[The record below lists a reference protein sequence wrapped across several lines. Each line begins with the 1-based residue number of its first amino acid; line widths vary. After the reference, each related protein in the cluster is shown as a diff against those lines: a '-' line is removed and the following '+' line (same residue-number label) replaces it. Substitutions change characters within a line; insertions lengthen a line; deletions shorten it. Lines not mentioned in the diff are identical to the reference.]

1 MYSASIKLEPD
12 AHGMLARACPDDSCT
27 PGYFKVK
34 PGTGLAG
41 AAVTHCPYCG
51 KAEKPTAFPSKA
63 QVEYGKALLVEEAKE
78 GVAQMLSEALGLG
91 ASGRKR
97 MGGGLISMTM
107 ELKKAPRRPVP
118 RPVEEELR
126 RDLTCPH
133 CGLFHAVFG
142 LASICPDCGR
152 NILMAHVREE
162 LGVVGKILDAVP
174 GRQETLGARVAG
186 RDLENALE
194 DVVSIFEAAM
204 KFITRRALAGR
215 GMTEPDV
222 NDILTKRVRNDYQ
235 NVDKAE
241 RLFQELFQAAL
252 FDCLSA
258 SERKDL
264 SDTFEK
270 RHPITH
276 NLGIVDRKYLQR
288 AAASALEG
296 REVRVTAEEIRA
308 AIARVDC
315 VIDRACQ
322 DLLGTTA
329 FPATAASQPVA
340 AAQPTAGAHP
350 EDLAQLSV
358 SAMALAEYLVKRSE
372 LGHERDPTVPLSDL
386 VGLLPFTKDELLR
399 AARELASIEALWI
412 HEPIPNSQDEI
423 GPLNRLFELGDRI
436 WMGWDVSEDACALA
450 TDTLARGILIV
461 PEEAQRRGWSAR
473 RMNPALEFII
483 GRGWVEGGPYA
494 HPFVAYR
501 IEPNERTASE
511 VSAGA
516 SARRR

>member
-1 MYSASIKLEPD
+1 MYSASVKLEPD
-12 AHGMLARACPDDSCT
+12 AHGMLARACPDESCT

-41 AAVTHCPYCG
+41 APVTYCPYCG

-78 GVAQMLSEALGLG
+78 GVARMLSEALGLG

-107 ELKKAPRRPVP
+107 ELKKAPRRLVP

-162 LGVVGKILDAVP
+162 LAVAGKILDAVP
-174 GRQETLGARVAG
+174 GRQEALGARVAG

-204 KFITRRALAGR
+204 KFITRKALVGR
-215 GMTEPDV
+215 GMTEPDL

-241 RLFQELFQAAL
+241 RLFQELFQASL
-252 FDCLSA
+252 FDCLDA
-258 SERKDL
+258 GERKDL
-264 SDTFEK
+264 SDIFEK

-276 NLGIVDRKYLQR
+276 NLGIVGRKYLQR

-308 AIARVDC
+308 TIARVDC
-315 VIDRACQ
+315 VMDRACQ
-322 DLLGTTA
+322 DFLGTTA
-329 FPATAASQPVA
+329 LPTPAASQPVA
-340 AAQPTAGAHP
+340 AAQAKTGVHP
-350 EDLAQLSV
+350 DLAQLSAA
-358 SAMALAEYLVKRSE
+358 AMALAEYLVKQSE
-372 LGHERDPTVPLSDL
+372 LGHERDPTVPVGDL
-386 VGLLPFTKDELLR
+386 GGRLPFTKDELLR
-399 AARELASIEALWI
+399 AAHELASIEALWI
-412 HEPIPNSQDEI
+412 HDPIPNSQVEI

-436 WMGWDVSEDACALA
+436 WMGWDVVEDGIALA
-450 TDTLARGILIV
+450 TDTLAQETLMV

-501 IEPNERTASE
+501 IESNERTAGE
-511 VSAGA
+511 VSAVA
-516 SARRR
+516 SAMQR